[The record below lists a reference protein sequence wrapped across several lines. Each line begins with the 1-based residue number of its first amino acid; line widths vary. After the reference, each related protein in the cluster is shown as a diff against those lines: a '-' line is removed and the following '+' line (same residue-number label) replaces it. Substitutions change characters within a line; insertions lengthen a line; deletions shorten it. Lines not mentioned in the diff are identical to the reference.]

1 MTDTTPPAQKT
12 AHIQYCTKEHVWHL
26 YVDGVKVL
34 KSSDRAN
41 GKRYLISAVEKGS
54 NDKLR
59 ALNVTQYV
67 LVEKE
72 DTVPNKKIDTDV
84 LKNLF
89 SSTAPKAT
97 ADRADADSISAQL
110 NSMFSANERFEFLK
124 NAVTAA
130 AYQVHD
136 FGDSTFKLAANPLAI
151 LCGSGGIGK
160 SFSTKQTLD
169 SLGLARTELDSAELE
184 FDADEFKTDD
194 EKGYRYVIIGGYT
207 TAKALYR
214 ALYNFRSGAVIVLDD
229 CDAAMKDSNSIEL
242 LKNACDSSAVRRV
255 SWNSEMRQSDDLPR
269 SFEFRSSVVVITNLP
284 MGKIPQPL
292 RSRARTAD
300 VTLKRDEIVDRIE
313 YLVYNSN
320 DFLPDFDMDIK
331 MQVLGWFK
339 DAANSREM
347 LTLVPN
353 LNLRCFRQAAA
364 AYVMH
369 KGAQTWMREA
379 MYNMA
384 SANT

>member
-1 MTDTTPPAQKT
+1 MNDTPTDATKT
-12 AHIQYCTKEHVWHL
+12 AHIQYSTKEHVWYL
-26 YVDGVKVL
+26 YVDGAKVL

-41 GKRYLISAVEKGS
+41 GKRTLINTIEKRT

-67 LVEKE
+67 VVEKE
-72 DTVPNKKIDTDV
+72 DEVPNKKLDAEV

-89 SSTAPKAT
+89 ASTAPAT
-97 ADRADADSISAQL
+97 TDKADADSISAQL
-110 NSMFSANERFEFLK
+110 NSMFSANERFEFLT
-124 NAVTAA
+124 NAVMAA

-136 FGDSTFKLAANPLAI
+136 FGDPTLKLAANPLAI

-169 SLGLARTELDSAELE
+169 SLGLMRTELDSAELE
-184 FDADEFKTDD
+184 FDADEFKTAD
-194 EKGYRYVIIGGYT
+194 EKGCRYVIIGGYT

-229 CDAAMKDSNSIEL
+229 CDAAMKDTNSIEL

-255 SWNSEMRQSDDLPR
+255 SWNSEMRQGDDLPR

-300 VTLKRDEIVDRIE
+300 VTLKRDEVVDRIE

-320 DFLPDFDMDIK
+320 NFLPDFSMDIK

-339 DAANSREM
+339 EAANSKDM
-347 LTLVPN
+347 LKLVPN

-369 KGAQTWMREA
+369 KGENTWVREA
-379 MYNMA
+379 LYNMA